1 LKNEFSMVARQKEMM
16 LVVGEASGDAH
27 GAKLVEALHQRDPA
41 LKIYGV
47 AGERLQQT
55 DFEALFSVAQLTG
68 MGLVELLGNAGNLW
82 RAYGLLRRTLKQ
94 RRPNLL
100 VLIDFPDFN
109 LRLAKLAKSLSIP
122 VLYYVSPQIWAW
134 RKRRVRQIARWVDHM
149 AVIFPFEAAF
159 YERHGIKATFVGHPL
174 LESVKA
180 GNDRNETLRKIGL
193 DPRQLTIV
201 LLPGSRHGEVNRHL
215 SVMRDAAA
223 RLRQEREI
231 QFVCICASTIDTD
244 DLTAGLIH
252 PALHIPVV
260 RDDRYEV
267 IHAADLVW
275 TASGTATLETALLGR
290 PMIIVYRVSWLTYV
304 IARLLVRVEHI
315 GMANLIAGERLVP
328 ELIQSDANPER
339 IMAESRALLD
349 DSRARAGL
357 MTKLASLRER
367 LGAPGAADR
376 VAKLALGLMA

>member
-1 LKNEFSMVARQKEMM
+1 MVARQKEMM

-244 DLTAGLIH
+244 DLAAGLIH